1 MNRTRLDASIGA
13 LSAAQVAYDAAL
25 RRHADATR
33 AALATGGDAAA
44 STALRRADA
53 ELATARTSL
62 SQARVDLDVVR
73 ASELATL
80 ETADSLLGFIRGNEV
95 LGLFPVGMEA
105 RLEPGRLRIRV
116 WPDAIS
122 TATHDPRLTEA
133 ELAATKRYWRAVAS
147 AGGEENAGPSWRE
160 FADGIGVTRAAW
172 AAHILTPLN
181 EDALSPSVEPEFPIV
196 AMHDDAAPFVP
207 RAAVLPDRWIAIGLR
222 DGARVF
228 SQVGAAIP
236 LDLAVGLDTTPSE
249 GAGLHNSEGE
259 SIQLPPRMRWMT
271 DFTLA
276 VQAGMAFDIALAS
289 EVDRLDELFVVGVR
303 VTQTPSQN
311 SIALEE
317 LFAGHRFSR
326 GLAFVAQDTPT
337 NNSASGGSGMPSRAE
352 RIDTAFAVERRPRGY
367 TDGLT
372 ANGLAAAR
380 AFGIGADAFAP
391 VAFSGATA
399 LDVEPTGFEEEAA
412 RAMQTVLWQV
422 TVGATLE
429 DFLLLP
435 SARADAMR
443 EHFCGQV
450 RAAGPVPAIRVGR
463 QPYGVL
469 PVTTI
474 DGFVP
479 RPGEAFDPRML
490 PLLRAART
498 WFAMRRQSH
507 LFEGSSESALRQLG
521 RSMHLFAE
529 TTQQV
534 AGNTVANRWQTLARS
549 LAVSSR
555 NSIKDDWRNMR
566 IIGTVDGVPVPVE
579 RVIVDETTATE
590 LGALATASPL
600 ALLQATPP
608 ASLLV
613 RMARHATLLEW
624 SRFARTA
631 IEAVVDI
638 ASRRNLASKAQ
649 RDGSDIYIR
658 VLADAFRRRPPVEPT
673 GPLRPIHDLGTTRA
687 PASAPSEV
695 TRRRVGDTA
704 EPPEPP
710 EPPVHDPHP
719 HPPLPPVGDPAI
731 SAAERDK
738 IRALVGSI
746 AEPLPSCPGAP
757 RLTSF
762 RTALSRLSQL
772 PGTGLEA
779 EFFRTLDLCNHRLD
793 AWFTSLSTRRLD
805 TLRTAAPTGLVLGGW
820 GCLQDVRRADSQ
832 ELARRAEFIHAPSLD
847 QAAAAAVLRS
857 GALRAQNAGSSHA
870 DIDLSSRRVRLARWI
885 LEGIRNGRSMSE
897 LLGTRFERA
906 LKGTPAE
913 TQLDQLRTR
922 FPGFAGKGVL
932 DGLRL
937 QAELSTTDPH
947 VAGAVAEM
955 DASVDAVADA
965 LTAEAVYQ
973 LVRGNPGAAL
983 VNLEALANGA
993 PPPELRVT
1001 ETPRSGIQLTHR
1013 VVLALP
1019 QGSVAPGWRAATT
1032 PRAAAEP
1039 LLDAWC
1045 GLVLGPATDLV
1056 LSVDGEGALAETV
1069 TLSTLPLCAI
1079 DVVFAG
1085 RGDAGELMQHVLR
1098 AAAAQSS
1105 EFVGTRV
1112 RIDSAWRDLTGQCDA
1127 IARMLTHAQ
1136 PLRPEAFDPPTE
1148 LTAAIAE
1155 DFGDLPIRVAQAAS
1169 ALTAVRDDLQSD
1181 PVDAAIR
1188 ASALGIHV
1196 PGLVLGA
1203 APTQEQRQ
1211 ALLAAIESRL
1221 AGTGTPRDRLRALF
1235 GGELPGISTFLPH
1248 SEDAL
1253 ATALAAPASLLDGDT
1268 FSPSA
1273 WLDAAG
1279 RVHPKAAALA
1289 EVLLRQDIV
1298 RGMSGSLLIAQAP
1311 WQDGDRWIGTAFKN
1325 STGAAPAGR
1334 LSVLIHAPVSLAAGE
1349 QLGGLLIDAWT
1360 ETIPAQTRDTAMA
1373 LRFNNAG
1380 TRAPQTVLLA
1390 VHPDPSNAWTT
1401 DTLVEILQHT
1411 LMLARLRVQPSNMLS
1426 TGGLM
1431 PSAWLGQR
1439 PGTSGVSF
1447 EL

>member
-1 MNRTRLDASIGA
+1 MNRTRLDSSIGA
-13 LSAAQVAYDAAL
+13 LSAAQMAYDAAL
-25 RRHADATR
+25 RRHAEATR

-62 SQARVDLDVVR
+62 SRARVDLDLVR

-80 ETADSLLGFIRGNEV
+80 ESADSLLGFIRGSEV

-105 RLEPGRLRIRV
+105 RLEPGRLRVRV

-133 ELAATKRYWRAVAS
+133 ELAASKGYWRAVAL
-147 AGGEENAGPSWRE
+147 AGGESNAVAAWRE
-160 FADGIGVTRAAW
+160 FADSIGVTRAAW
-172 AAHILTPLN
+172 AAQVLTPLN
-181 EDALSPSVEPEFPIV
+181 EVAMGPSVEPEFPIV

-228 SQVGAAIP
+228 AQVGASIP

-249 GAGLHNSEGE
+249 GAGLNNSEGE
-259 SIQLPPRMRWMT
+259 PIQLPPRMRWMT

-276 VQAGMAFDIALAS
+276 VQAGMAFDITLAPD
-289 EVDRLDELFVVGVR
+289 VDRLDELFVVGVR
-303 VTQTPSQN
+303 VTQTPAQN
-311 SIALEE
+311 SVALEQ
-317 LFAGHRFSR
+317 LFADHRFGR

-337 NNSASGGSGMPSRAE
+337 NNSAAGGSGMPSRTE
-352 RIDTAFAVERRPRGY
+352 RIDTAFAVERRPRVY
-367 TDGLT
+367 THDLA
-372 ANGLAAAR
+372 ANGLTAAR
-380 AFGIGADAFAP
+380 AFGIGADAFAR
-391 VAFSGATA
+391 VASSGATA
-399 LDVEPTGFEEEAA
+399 LDLEPAGFEQEAA
-412 RAMQTVLWQV
+412 HAMQTLLWPV

-435 SARADAMR
+435 SSRADAVR
-443 EHFCGQV
+443 DHFCGQL
-450 RAAGPVPAIRVGR
+450 RAAGPVSAIRVGR

-479 RPGEAFDPRML
+479 RPGEAFDPRLL

-498 WFAMRRQSH
+498 WFAMRRQSQV
-507 LFEGSSESALRQLG
+507 FEGSSESALRQLG
-521 RSMHLFAE
+521 RSVHLFAE

-555 NSIKDDWRNMR
+555 NSIKDDWRNTR
-566 IIGTVDGVPVPVE
+566 IIGTVDGVPVPVQ
-579 RVIVDETTATE
+579 RVVVDETTATE
-590 LGALATASPL
+590 LGALATASAL

-608 ASLLV
+608 ASLLA
-613 RMARHATLLEW
+613 RIARHATLLEW

-631 IEAVVDI
+631 IESAVDI
-638 ASRRNLASKAQ
+638 ASRRDLAAKAQ
-649 RDGSDIYIR
+649 RDGSEIYIR
-658 VLADAFRRRPPVEPT
+658 VLVDAFRRRPPVSPT
-673 GPLRPIHDLGTTRA
+673 GPLGPLHDLGTTRA
-687 PASAPSEV
+687 PTSAPSEV
-695 TRRRVGDTA
+695 TRRRIGDTSG
-704 EPPEPP
+704 PPETP

-719 HPPLPPVGDPAI
+719 HPPPPPVGDPAI
-731 SAAERDK
+731 SPAERDK
-738 IRALVGSI
+738 IRALVGDI
-746 AEPLPSCPGAP
+746 AEPLPSCPGAA
-757 RLTSF
+757 RLASF
-762 RTALSRLSQL
+762 RAALLQLSHF
-772 PGTGLEA
+772 PGVGLEA
-779 EFFRTLDLCNHRLD
+779 EFFRALDLCNHRLD
-793 AWFTSLSTRRLD
+793 AWFTSLATRRLD
-805 TLRTAAPTGLVLGGW
+805 TLRTASPTGLVLGGW
-820 GCLQDVRRADSQ
+820 GCLQDIRRADSQ
-832 ELARRAEFIHAPSLD
+832 QLAQRAEFIHAPSLD

-913 TQLDQLRTR
+913 VQLAQLRTR

-937 QAELSTTDPH
+937 QAELTTTDPH
-947 VAGAVAEM
+947 VAGAAAEM

-973 LVRGNPGAAL
+973 LVRGNPGGAL
-983 VNLEALANGA
+983 VNLEALAGGA

-1045 GLVLGPATDLV
+1045 GLVLGPATDIV
-1056 LSVDGEGALAETV
+1056 LSVEGEGGLAQTV
-1069 TLSTLPLCAI
+1069 NLSTLPLCAI

-1098 AAAAQSS
+1098 GAAAQTG
-1105 EFVGTRV
+1105 ELVGAHV
-1112 RIDSAWRDLTGQCDA
+1112 RIDTAWRDLTGQCDA
-1127 IARMLTHAQ
+1127 ILRMLTHAQ
-1136 PLRPEAFDPPTE
+1136 PLRSEAFDPPTE
-1148 LTAAIAE
+1148 LGAVIAE
-1155 DFGDLPIRVAQAAS
+1155 DFGDLPTRVAQTVAAITS
-1169 ALTAVRDDLQSD
+1169 LRDDLQND
-1181 PVDAAIR
+1181 PVGAAIR
-1188 ASALGIHV
+1188 ASAFGIHV

-1203 APTQEQRQ
+1203 APTDEQQQ
-1211 ALLAAIESRL
+1211 ALLATIESRL
-1221 AGTGTPRDRLRALF
+1221 AGSGTPRERLRSLF
-1235 GGELPGISTFLPH
+1235 GGELPGISTFMPPGN
-1248 SEDAL
+1248 DAL
-1253 ATALAAPASLLDGDT
+1253 ATALTAPTSLLDGDT
-1268 FSPSA
+1268 LSPSA

-1279 RVHPKAAALA
+1279 RVHPNAAALA

-1298 RGMSGSLLIAQAP
+1298 RGVSGSLLIAQAP
-1311 WQDGDRWIGTAFKN
+1311 WQNGDRWIGTGFTN
-1325 STGAAPAGR
+1325 STGGAPAGR
-1334 LSVLIHAPVSLAAGE
+1334 MSVLIHAPVGLAAGE
-1349 QLGGLLIDAWT
+1349 RLGGLLIDAWT
-1360 ETIPAQTRDTAMA
+1360 ESIPSPTRDTAMA

-1390 VHPDPSNAWTT
+1390 VHPDPSHAWTT
-1401 DTLVEILQHT
+1401 DTLVEILQQT
-1411 LMLARLRVQPSNMLS
+1411 LMLARLRVQPSNTLS

-1439 PGTSGVSF
+1439 PGNSGVSF